1 MIEIV
6 LGVALFTAIILF
18 LAGFILTAKQ
28 WLVPAGSVRI
38 IINDSEDKAL
48 SVQRGG
54 KLLSVLADEKIFVSS
69 ACGGGGSCGQC
80 KVIVH
85 EGGGDILPTE
95 KSHINRKMERE
106 GYRLSC
112 QLTVKEDL
120 KIEVP
125 AEVFSARQWEC
136 ELISNRNV
144 ATFIK
149 EIVLKLP
156 EGEDVNFRAGGY
168 IQVMVPPYEADFIQI
183 DVGEKYHAAWEKF
196 GIYQYSS
203 KVDEPVVRA
212 YSMANYPDE
221 KGVIKLNVR
230 IATPPPKTVGIPP
243 GKGSTYLHTR
253 KPGDKITITG
263 PFGEFHATDN
273 DTEMIFL
280 GGGAGMAP
288 LRSIVFD
295 ELKRKGTKRKISYW
309 YGARSVAEL
318 FYDEDF
324 KQLEKEFEN
333 FSWHVVMSEP
343 LPEDNWTGYKGF
355 VHCIAYDA
363 YLRNHPAPEDCEYYL
378 CGPPVMIDAVL
389 DLLDRL
395 GVEPENIY
403 FDDFGG

>member
-1 MIEIV
+1 LIEIV

-28 WLVPAGSVRI
+28 WLVPSGNVRI
-38 IINDSEDKAL
+38 VINGSEDKAL
-48 SVQRGG
+48 NVQRGG

-80 KVIVH
+80 KVVVNS
-85 EGGGDILPTE
+85 GGGSILPTE
-95 KSHINRKMERE
+95 KSHINRKMERD

-120 KIEVP
+120 DIEVP

-149 EIVLKLP
+149 EVVLKLP

-168 IQVMVPPYEADFIQI
+168 IQVMVPPYEADFTQI
-183 DVGEKYHAAWEKF
+183 DVGEKYHATWEKF
-196 GIYQYSS
+196 GIYQYKS

-212 YSMANYPDE
+212 YSMANYPEE

-230 IATPPPKTVGIPP
+230 IATPPPKTNGIPP

-253 KPGDKITITG
+253 KPGDKVTITG
-263 PFGEFHATDN
+263 PFGEFHATGN

-343 LPEDNWTGYKGF
+343 MPEDNWTGYKGF

-389 DLLDRL
+389 DLLDKL